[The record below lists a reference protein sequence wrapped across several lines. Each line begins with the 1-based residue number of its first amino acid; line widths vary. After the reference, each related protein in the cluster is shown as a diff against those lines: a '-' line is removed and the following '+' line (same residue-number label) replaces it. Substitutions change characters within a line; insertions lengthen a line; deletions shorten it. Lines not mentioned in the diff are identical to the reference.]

1 MAFRI
6 GSSVLPDF
14 LDFFFFF
21 FFFSVAAAES
31 SGIMLSM
38 QVGDVR
44 PDCVRGVDSSETK
57 LVVVVSV
64 SGEEGVFVA
73 ESKRTTMVLKLESG
87 MAIVRD
93 SDDKQARGWY
103 FLSTEMVVAT
113 YQEIREFQ
121 YCMQTNFPRFEIQRQ
136 QTRSLL
142 GPCATSV
149 TYASYIAITYR

>member
-87 MAIVRD
+87 MAIARD
-93 SDDKQARGWY
+93 SDDKQARG
-103 FLSTEMVVAT
+103 
-113 YQEIREFQ
+113 
-121 YCMQTNFPRFEIQRQ
+121 
-136 QTRSLL
+136 
-142 GPCATSV
+142 
-149 TYASYIAITYR
+149 